1 MNKLI
6 IRAITGIAVLFSTGA
21 CGKSTNQSPVTK
33 DSSITT
39 SVSSTTQPVTQP
51 HGYLVANYSINNKV
65 TYQQYMD
72 SVGPLISQY
81 RGKAII
87 YDANIKPLE
96 GNPKKVIDIIEFPS
110 VAEAERFYNS
120 PEYTATKKLRVSS
133 TEGWVLL
140 ASSTPPATET
150 SAQQTAN
157 PHGYQVVN
165 YTINDPA
172 TFQKYMDAAGPLA
185 PRFNG
190 TVPIFDLNTKA
201 LEGNPKKVFGVA
213 AFLSVGAAERFYN
226 SPEYT
231 AARKFRIA
239 STEGT
244 TLIAS
249 SIPPATINV
258 Q

>member
-1 MNKLI
+1 MNNLI
-6 IRAITGIAVLFSTGA
+6 IRVIAGLSIAFSAGA
-21 CGKSTNQSPVTK
+21 CGHSMSQSPVTK
-33 DSSITT
+33 DSATT
-39 SVSSTTQPVTQP
+39 SVVPSKTKQVALP
-51 HGYLVANYSINNKV
+51 HGYLVANYSINDKA
-65 TYQQYMD
+65 TYQQYID
-72 SVGPLISQY
+72 AVGPLISQY
-81 RGKAII
+81 KGKVIM
-87 YDANIKPLE
+87 YDANIKTLE
-96 GNPKKVIDIIEFPS
+96 GVPKKVIDITEFPS

-120 PEYTATKKLRVSS
+120 PEYTATKKLRISS
-133 TEGWVLL
+133 TEGWVLV
-140 ASSTPPATET
+140 ASSTPSATAAET
-150 SAQQTAN
+150 SKQQQTAK

-165 YTINDPA
+165 YTINDPE

-213 AFLSVGAAERFYN
+213 AFPSIGAAERFYN

-244 TLIAS
+244 TLIAG
-249 SIPPATINV
+249 SIPP
-258 Q
+258 QQ